1 MHWLLD
7 VHFSKDFCRIEDKN
21 VQRNLNIV
29 RKIAI
34 NSIKQYK
41 EDSNI
46 KRPISKIMLDC
57 LLDPSFMLAL
67 LSVDEN

>member
-1 MHWLLD
+1 LGAVTFNFYGVW
-7 VHFSKDFCRIEDKN
+7 DKI
-21 VQRNLNIV
+21 NLNIV

-41 EDSNI
+41 KDSNI